1 MIYKYTLERTQVT
14 EKYFYKRNNPFNAI
28 IFIFTFVFVVGSSV
42 SIFSENEAA
51 FAFSKAQLSQLK
63 DGNILVDVQRS
74 EKQPKGMVNA
84 WVLIDAP
91 PATIWKI
98 MTDCP
103 EAPTFVP
110 GLKSCKVLESGKNWE
125 IIRHEV
131 KWIWFFPTISYVF
144 RADYKINRRI
154 DFVKIKGDLRE
165 MRGSWQLL
173 PLNGASQTVVSYKVY
188 LDPSFFIPQ
197 WLVERSLMTDLPN
210 LLAALRK
217 KVHNSLLNRQRHGFK
232 HSISIEK

>member
-1 MIYKYTLERTQVT
+1 MT
-14 EKYFYKRNNPFNAI
+14 EKYFYKINNPFNAI
-28 IFIFTFVFVVGSSV
+28 ILIFIFVFVIGSSV
-42 SIFSENEAA
+42 SIFAENETTL
-51 FAFSKAQLSQLK
+51 AFSKAQLSKLK
-63 DGNILVDVQRS
+63 DGNILVDVKRS

-84 WVLIDAP
+84 LVLIDAP

-110 GLKSCKVLESGKNWE
+110 GLKSCKVLETGKNWE
-125 IIRHEV
+125 IIRHDV
-131 KWIWFFPTISYVF
+131 KWIWFFPKISYVF

-154 DFVKIKGDLRE
+154 DFVRIKGDLRE
-165 MRGSWQLL
+165 MRGSWHLL
-173 PLNGASQTVVSYKVY
+173 PLNGESQTVVNYEVY

-197 WLVERSLMTDLPN
+197 WLVERSLMTDLRDM
-210 LLAALRK
+210 LAALRTR
-217 KVHNSLLNRQRHGFK
+217 VQNSLLNRQRPGPS

>member
-1 MIYKYTLERTQVT
+1 MIYKYTLERTQVI
-14 EKYFYKRNNPFNAI
+14 EKCFYKGNNLFNAVA
-28 IFIFTFVFVVGSSV
+28 FIFTFAFVIGSSV
-42 SIFSENEAA
+42 SIFGGNEAA
-51 FAFSKAQLSQLK
+51 FAFSEAQLSQLK

-84 WVLIDAP
+84 LVLIDASP
-91 PATIWKI
+91 EPIWKI

-103 EAPTFVP
+103 QAPTFIP

-173 PLNGASQTVVSYKVY
+173 PLNGASRTVVNYKIY

-217 KVHNSLLNRQRHGFK
+217 KVHNSLSNRQRHGLK
-232 HSISIEK
+232 HGISIEK